1 MFEASERKAVKQAL
15 SLRLNP
21 VTVVSLMKK
30 CYLHCFSALYVF
42 SFLILDE
49 THPTFNSTE
58 DEDSSL
64 VLSDK
69 AIPSFPSCCHLSL

>member
-30 CYLHCFSALYVF
+30 CFIFTIFLLYMYF
-42 SFLILDE
+42 HF
-49 THPTFNSTE
+49 
-58 DEDSSL
+58 
-64 VLSDK
+64 
-69 AIPSFPSCCHLSL
+69 